1 MSSATRAGRLI
12 IATHVARECAGE
24 REKRE
29 RRERKRNRKK
39 QKETEK
45 EKETRR
51 KRNCVAGKRYK
62 EEYRFPQHANPA
74 RPMATSSD

>member
-29 RRERKRNRKK
+29 KKK